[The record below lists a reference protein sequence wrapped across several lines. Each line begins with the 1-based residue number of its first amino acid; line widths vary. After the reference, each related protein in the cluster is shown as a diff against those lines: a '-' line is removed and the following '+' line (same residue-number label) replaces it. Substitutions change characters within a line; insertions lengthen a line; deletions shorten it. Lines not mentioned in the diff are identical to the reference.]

1 MLMSLSDK
9 DKIDILKATNVL
21 SITALVV
28 TNIAGK
34 IVLNA
39 YNKRERQIAIAQRML
54 ERFIEL
60 SPESVSAQI
69 MNEFQFEWVTKDLDP
84 PKFPKDKL

>member
-1 MLMSLSDK
+1 MSLSDK

-54 ERFIEL
+54 KRFIEL
-60 SPESVSAQI
+60 SPDSVSAQI
-69 MNEFQFEWVTKDLDP
+69 MDEFEFEWVTKDLDP
-84 PKFPKDKL
+84 PKFPKGKP

>member
-1 MLMSLSDK
+1 MSLSDK

-21 SITALVV
+21 SVTALVV

-60 SPESVSAQI
+60 SPDSVSSQI
-69 MNEFQFEWVTKDLDP
+69 MHEFEFEWVTKDLDP
-84 PKFPKDKL
+84 PKFPKNKP